1 MKKILAIIALFFAC
15 AVTAQQRNVLT
26 ILHTN
31 DTHSCLEPER
41 DGGAGVLNRAV
52 MLESLRD
59 SLGAENVL
67 LLDCGDF
74 SQGSLYYNTFKGDV
88 EIEIMNAMGYNACA
102 VGNHEF
108 DFGIENLARIAKA
121 AKFPILCSN
130 YDFTGTPCEGAIKEY
145 TTIEK
150 NGIKIGLF
158 ALAPNPE
165 GLISKDYYAGIEY
178 LSPIETANKY
188 AAMLRGQGCDVVI
201 CLSHLGYDMPDNDC
215 DDKRLAPATSGIDII
230 LGGHSHTYLEQPVKL
245 TNAEGEEVL
254 VQQMNKNGRYL
265 GKVTIDLE

>member
-1 MKKILAIIALFFAC
+1 MKKIFLALLVLACIAAK
-15 AVTAQQRNVLT
+15 AQEKIV

-31 DTHSCLEPER
+31 DTHSCIEPEKN
-41 DGGAGVLNRAV
+41 GNAGVLNRA
-52 MLESLRD
+52 LLIEEIKATE
-59 SLGAENVL
+59 GAGNVL
-67 LLDCGDF
+67 LFDSGDF

-130 YDFTGTPCEGAIKEY
+130 YDFAGTPCEGTIKEY
-145 TTIEK
+145 ATIEK

-178 LSPIETANKY
+178 LPPIETANKY

-230 LGGHSHTYLEQPVKL
+230 LGGHSHTYLEQPVTL
-245 TNAEGEEVL
+245 TNAEGKEVL